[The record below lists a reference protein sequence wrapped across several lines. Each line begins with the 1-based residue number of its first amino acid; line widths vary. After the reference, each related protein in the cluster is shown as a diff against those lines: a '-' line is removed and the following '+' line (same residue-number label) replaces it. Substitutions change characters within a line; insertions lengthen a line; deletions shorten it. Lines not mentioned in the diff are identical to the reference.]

1 MDIIHFPSAKVNS
14 HLENK
19 AQNED
24 NFADFC
30 WKILKTTERKLTNP
44 YGQIFLCSQVAIS
57 HDVCYNK
64 LLVIIICVIHGRDR
78 VDL

>member
-1 MDIIHFPSAKVNS
+1 MDIIQFTSAKVNS

-24 NFADFC
+24 IFEDFC

-44 YGQIFLCSQVAIS
+44 YGQRFLCSQVA
-57 HDVCYNK
+57 
-64 LLVIIICVIHGRDR
+64 
-78 VDL
+78 